1 MEVHREGDGSSTTDN
16 TQEGAPHSHSAST
29 TYSLGALFQDFWHD
43 ICKAGCVF
51 SFPIFL
57 KADNDEQTTRDWGSL
72 LVRLNLLWETIPRVD
87 LTVLMCLSKQ

>member
-57 KADNDEQTTRDWGSL
+57 KLIDVQRRGRGS
-72 LVRLNLLWETIPRVD
+72 VHKIIHVQV
-87 LTVLMCLSKQ
+87 TVLINFFVSHILW

>member
-29 TYSLGALFQDFWHD
+29 AYSLGALFQDFWHD

-57 KADNDEQTTRDWGSL
+57 KQDELQWQGWAS
-72 LVRLNLLWETIPRVD
+72 V
-87 LTVLMCLSKQ
+87 SKIIQIKVSCAALIGISQ